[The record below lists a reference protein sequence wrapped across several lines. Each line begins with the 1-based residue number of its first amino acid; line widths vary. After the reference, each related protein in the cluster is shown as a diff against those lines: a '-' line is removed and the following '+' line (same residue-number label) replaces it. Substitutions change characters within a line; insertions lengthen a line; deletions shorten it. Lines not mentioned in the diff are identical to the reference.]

1 MKTNFILFFV
11 CILLCSFSFAQNKSE
26 QINKNSKTVNIYTS
40 LKPLDGLGY
49 VFSSEEDLISRV
61 PNKKS
66 GIISQIV
73 KNEKDS
79 LKVKMLRE
87 ELWRFENAVVK

>member
-40 LKPLDGLGY
+40 LKRNPIAKQLRT
-49 VFSSEEDLISRV
+49 SRFKIKIIK
-61 PNKKS
+61 NKKKYNRKK
-66 GIISQIV
+66 I
-73 KNEKDS
+73 KK
-79 LKVKMLRE
+79 LFK
-87 ELWRFENAVVK
+87 

>member
-1 MKTNFILFFV
+1 MKTNFILFFACV
-11 CILLCSFSFAQNKSE
+11 LPSFSFAQNKSVK
-26 QINKNSKTVNIYTS
+26 INNKSKTENIFTS

-49 VFSSEEDLISRV
+49 VFSSQEDLNNSV
-61 PNKKS
+61 PGKKNYV
-66 GIISQIV
+66 ISQIV

-79 LKVKMLRE
+79 LKVIMLRE

>member
-1 MKTNFILFFV
+1 MIILF
-11 CILLCSFSFAQNKSE
+11 LLATGFSFAQNKSE

-49 VFSSEEDLISRV
+49 VFSSEEDLKSRV